1 MSVPAPE
8 EFVARWGRAADT
20 PEIPARVR
28 DYLVDHVGAASPWPP
43 ADPGAW
49 RLPEPRIP
57 SAAMTALRSAVG
69 DDHVS
74 DARSDRI
81 AAMGG
86 AAFVDY
92 ARRRDGHIDDVPDVV
107 VRPGTHDDVIAVLR
121 IAREHAVAVVPVGGG
136 TSVVGGLRMSRPRIA
151 VALTRL
157 GRLLRLDD
165 VSGIATVGPA
175 VTGPV
180 LEALLEA
187 RGYTLGHLPQ
197 SWERAT
203 LGGYVATRSAGQ
215 ASTGYG
221 RSDDMVESLVVATPE
236 GTLELGRAPSSAAG
250 PDLRGLL
257 IGSEGALGIITRL
270 SVRVRRLP
278 ETRVYDAA
286 VLPGFAAGVEAIRDA
301 VQSRAA
307 ADVMRLSDE
316 AETATTLL
324 MSGPKGLA
332 GSAFARY
339 LRARGIPGG
348 SAALAILG
356 WEGTDRDLVRARRA
370 ATWRALR
377 RHGAVS
383 LGHGPGESWRR
394 HRFGG
399 PHLRDALMDE
409 GYLVETLE
417 TATHWS
423 DYLSLHGDVT
433 TALQGALGP
442 SPGPYVM
449 SHLSHA
455 YETGAS
461 LYTTVIAV
469 ADRRDPVGQWQ
480 RAKTAASEAIMDAG
494 ATITHHH
501 AVGRDHAAWLPAE
514 VGPLGMAILRAAKH
528 AVDPTDLLN
537 PGVLGLGPADER
549 D

>member
-1 MSVPAPE
+1 MPVPAAE
-8 EFVARWGRAADT
+8 ESLARWGDPSDA
-20 PEIPARVR
+20 PELSPRIR
-28 DYLVDHVGAASPWPP
+28 DYLAQHVGVARPWPP
-43 ADPGAW
+43 ADPASW
-49 RLPEPRIP
+49 RLAPSRIP
-57 SAAMTALRSAVG
+57 QSVRDALAAAIG

-74 DARSDRI
+74 DARADRL
-81 AAMGG
+81 AATGG
-86 AAFVDY
+86 AAFIDY
-92 ARRRDGHIDDVPDVV
+92 ARRRAGTVDDVPDLV
-107 VRPGTHDDVIAVLR
+107 VRPGSHEEVVRVLA
-121 IAREHAVAVVPVGGG
+121 IARQHRVAVVAVGGG
-136 TSVVGGLRMSRPRIA
+136 TSVVGGLRTDEPRIA
-151 VALTRL
+151 LALDRL
-157 GRLLRLDD
+157 GRLLHLDE

-180 LEALLEA
+180 LEALLQA
-187 RGYTLGHLPQ
+187 RGYTFGHLPQ

-203 LGGYVATRSAGQ
+203 IGGYAATRSAGQ

-221 RSDDMVESLVVATPE
+221 RSDDMVESLLVATPE
-236 GTLELGRAPSSAAG
+236 GTLELGRAPSTAAG
-250 PDLRGLL
+250 PDLLGLML
-257 IGSEGALGIITRL
+257 GSEGAFGVITRVGL
-270 SVRVRRLP
+270 RVRRLP
-278 ETRVYDAA
+278 EHRVYDAL
-286 VLPGFAAGVEAIRDA
+286 VLPGFAAGVEAFRDA
-301 VQSRAA
+301 AQSRAT

-324 MSGPKGLA
+324 MSGPSGVA
-332 GSAFARY
+332 GAALERY
-339 LRARGIPGG
+339 LRARGVDLS
-348 SAALAILG
+348 SAALAIVG

-394 HRFGG
+394 HRFDG

-423 DYLSLHGDVT
+423 GYLALHADVT
-433 TALQGALGP
+433 SALRGSLGP
-442 SPGPYVM
+442 RPGPYVM

-469 ADRRDPVGQWQ
+469 ADRTDPVTQWQ
-480 RAKTAASEAIMDAG
+480 RAKTAASDALMAAG

-501 AVGRDHAAWLPAE
+501 AVGRDHAGWLPQE
-514 VGPLGMAILRAAKH
+514 VGPLGMAILRATKRT
-528 AVDPTDLLN
+528 VDPEGLLN
-537 PGVLGLGPADER
+537 PGVLFGEETP
-549 D
+549 

>member
-1 MSVPAPE
+1 M
-8 EFVARWGRAADT
+8 ARWGTLAET
-20 PEIPARVR
+20 PALSPAVR
-28 DYLVDHVGAASPWPP
+28 DYLVRHVGSATPWAP
-43 ADPGAW
+43 ADPGSWELPASRVRPEVVSALAAVVGEAQVSTSRTE
-49 RLPEPRIP
+49 RL
-57 SAAMTALRSAVG
+57 AAT
-69 DDHVS
+69 
-74 DARSDRI
+74 
-81 AAMGG
+81 GG
-86 AAFVDY
+86 ASFIDY
-92 ARRRDGHIDDVPDVV
+92 AQRRDGDSGDVPDVV
-107 VRPGTHDDVIAVLR
+107 VRPGTHDEVVGVLGV
-121 IAREHAVAVVPVGGG
+121 ARDHGVAIVPVGGG
-136 TSVVGGLRMSRPRIA
+136 TSVVGGLRTPQPRIA
-151 VALTRL
+151 VVLTRL
-157 GRLLRLDD
+157 GRLLHLDE
-165 VSGIATVGPA
+165 VSGVATVGPA

-187 RGYTLGHLPQ
+187 RGFTLGHLPQ

-203 LGGYVATRSAGQ
+203 LGGYAMTRSAGQ

-221 RSDDMVESLVVATPE
+221 RSDDMVESMTVATPE
-236 GTLELGRAPSSAAG
+236 GTLTLGRAPSTAAG

-257 IGSEGALGIITRL
+257 IGSEGALGIVTRL

-278 ETRVYDAA
+278 STRMYEAA
-286 VLPGFAAGVEAIRDA
+286 VLPGFGAGVEAFRDA

-324 MSGPKGLA
+324 MSGPRGIA
-332 GSAFARY
+332 GAALDRY
-339 LRARGIPGG
+339 LRARGVPQG
-348 SAALAILG
+348 SAAVAILG
-356 WEGTDRDLVRARRA
+356 WEGTDRDLVRSRRS

-383 LGHGPGESWRR
+383 LGSRPGDSWRR

-399 PHLRDALMDE
+399 PHLRDALMDA

-423 DYLSLHGDVT
+423 GYLALHADVSSVLRT
-433 TALQGALGP
+433 SLGP
-442 SPGPYVM
+442 APGPYVM

-469 ADRRDPVGQWQ
+469 ADRSDPVGQWQ
-480 RAKTAASEAIMDAG
+480 RAKAAVSASIMSAG

-501 AVGRDHAAWLPAE
+501 AVGRDHAEWLPTE
-514 VGPLGMAILRAAKH
+514 VGDLGLALLRSAKGTL
-528 AVDPTDLLN
+528 DPQGIMN
-537 PGVLGLGPADER
+537 PGVLGLGPPPH
-549 D
+549 

>member
-1 MSVPAPE
+1 MLAPS
-8 EFVARWGRAADT
+8 R
-20 PEIPARVR
+20 IPQPVR
-28 DYLVDHVGAASPWPP
+28 DALAA
-43 ADPGAW
+43 A
-49 RLPEPRIP
+49 I
-57 SAAMTALRSAVG
+57 G

-74 DARSDRI
+74 DARADRL
-81 AAMGG
+81 AATGG
-86 AAFVDY
+86 AAFIDY
-92 ARRRDGHIDDVPDVV
+92 ARRRAGTIDDAPDLV
-107 VRPGTHDDVIAVLR
+107 VRPGSHEEVMRVLAV
-121 IAREHAVAVVPVGGG
+121 AREHRVAVVPVGGG
-136 TSVVGGLRMSRPRIA
+136 TSVVGGLRTDEPRIA
-151 VALTRL
+151 LALDRL
-157 GRLLRLDD
+157 GRLLHLDE

-180 LEALLEA
+180 LEALLQA

-203 LGGYVATRSAGQ
+203 IGGYAATRSAGQ

-221 RSDDMVESLVVATPE
+221 RSDDMVESLLVATPE
-236 GTLELGRAPSSAAG
+236 GTLELGRGPSTAAG
-250 PDLRGLL
+250 PDLLGLL
-257 IGSEGALGIITRL
+257 VGSEGAFGVITRVGL
-270 SVRVRRLP
+270 RVRRLP
-278 ETRVYDAA
+278 EHRVYDAL
-286 VLPGFAAGVEAIRDA
+286 VLPGFAAGVDAFRDA
-301 VQSRAA
+301 AQSRAT

-324 MSGPKGLA
+324 MSGPSGVARGALE
-332 GSAFARY
+332 RY
-339 LRARGIPGG
+339 LRARGVDLS
-348 SAALAILG
+348 SASLAIVG

-394 HRFGG
+394 HRFDG

-423 DYLSLHGDVT
+423 GYLALHADVTASLHDS
-433 TALQGALGP
+433 LGP
-442 SPGPYVM
+442 RPGPYVM

-469 ADRRDPVGQWQ
+469 ADRQDPVAQWQ
-480 RAKTAASEAIMDAG
+480 RAKSATSDALMAAG

-501 AVGRDHAAWLPAE
+501 AVGRDHAAWLPQE
-514 VGPLGMAILRAAKH
+514 VGPLGMAILRATKAT
-528 AVDPTDLLN
+528 VDPDGLLN
-537 PGVLGLGPADER
+537 PGVLFGAGGAGAGRADDGER
-549 D
+549 T